1 MARYFRLPFGTSGDR
16 ATLNDTT
23 DDSAVSYDTGYTM
36 DYELDPE
43 TASEARLI
51 ERTIF
56 NQLMF
61 DVTGTLQLYYQTGT
75 PPFITAANNGGTAFS
90 YPQYARVLFNNRVY
104 ESLVASNTEMPT
116 NANNWRPVDFTG
128 MDAIYSLRSNN
139 LSDLANVAT
148 ARANL
153 GNVPTQTEADARYLR
168 QSNNLSDL
176 DNAATARTNLGD
188 VPTQT
193 EALSLIHI

>member
-16 ATLNDTT
+16 AILNDTT

-75 PPFITAANNGGTAFS
+75 PPFITPTDNNGSAFS
-90 YPQYARVLFNNRVY
+90 YPIGARVLFNSRLY
-104 ESLVASNTEMPT
+104 ESLV
-116 NANNWRPVDFTG
+116 
-128 MDAIYSLRSNN
+128 SNN
-139 LSDLANVAT
+139 TCLLYTSPSPRD
-148 ARANL
+148 
-153 GNVPTQTEADARYLR
+153 R
-168 QSNNLSDL
+168 QKSRMPSS
-176 DNAATARTNLGD
+176 A
-188 VPTQT
+188 
-193 EALSLIHI
+193 